1 MKPYRSCSCRDPVTG
16 KQAGRKCP
24 RLAEKN
30 HGAWFARFEAPP
42 GADGK
47 RRQLRAGP
55 FATAKEAKAGV
66 VAALGKIDAGVHVD
80 DRKTTLAEHLD
91 RWLEWKRAELKPS
104 TFASYAEAIE
114 LYFRP
119 GLGRMRLADLRA
131 DDIKALYTA
140 MRKISRAEDGDP
152 SELLRRLLAARATWR
167 VTGSAKTVKRI
178 STRPLT
184 DARIRRVHAVLRA
197 ALNDADLPV
206 NPAAKVRFGKQRK
219 NRPLLWTCA
228 RVERW
233 RETGEVPAKVMVWTA
248 AQCGEFLDSVEAQR
262 LYALF
267 HVAAYF
273 GLRRSELIG
282 LMWSEVDLGRR
293 RIHVRQAQV
302 DDVLDSTKSE
312 DSERILV
319 IDQGTVDVLKAWR
332 KTQAAERLAWGP
344 AWTDTGRV
352 FTREDGTPLRPGW
365 VSERFGTLSA
375 RAGLPPVTFH
385 GLRHGAA
392 TMLLAAGQPIKVISE
407 ILGHATSAFTADAYT
422 EVAEELAEAAA
433 DAIAAYVPR
442 QSKMSQQ

>member
-1 MKPYRSCSCRDPVTG
+1 LQDSRRHPGRTASAGSSCTG
-16 KQAGRKCP
+16 P
-24 RLAEKN
+24 
-30 HGAWFARFEAPP
+30 H
-42 GADGK
+42 
-47 RRQLRAGP
+47 
-55 FATAKEAKAGV
+55 ATAKEARQAV
-66 VAALGKIDAGVHVD
+66 TAALGKIDAGMHVD
-80 DRKTTLAEHLD
+80 DRKVTLGEHLT
-91 RWLEWKRAELKPS
+91 RWLEWKAATLKPS
-104 TFASYAEAIE
+104 TTKSYREAIA
-114 LYFRP
+114 LYFAP
-119 GLGRMRLADLRA
+119 GLGHVRLVDLRA
-131 DDIKALYTA
+131 SDIKELYAA

-167 VTGSAKTVKRI
+167 ATASAKTVKRI

-197 ALNDADLPV
+197 ALNDAGLPV
-206 NPAAKVRFGKQRK
+206 NPAAQVRFGKQRK
-219 NRPLLWTCA
+219 SRPLLWTEA

-233 RETGEVPAKVMVWTA
+233 AETGEVPAKVMVWTA
-248 AQCGEFLDSVEAQR
+248 AQCGQFLDSVEGQR

-282 LMWSEVDLGRR
+282 LAWSEVDLARR

-302 DDVLDSTKSE
+302 DEVLDSTKSE
-312 DSERILV
+312 DSERIIA

-332 KTQAAERLAWGP
+332 KAQLAERMAWGP
-344 AWTDTGRV
+344 AWQDSGRV
-352 FTREDGTPLRPGW
+352 FTRENGTPLRPGW

-407 ILGHATSAFTADAYT
+407 ILGHATSAFTADVYT
-422 EVAEELAEAAA
+422 EVAEELAESAAS
-433 DAIAAYVPR
+433 AIAAYVPR
-442 QSKMSQQ
+442 QGRMSQQ